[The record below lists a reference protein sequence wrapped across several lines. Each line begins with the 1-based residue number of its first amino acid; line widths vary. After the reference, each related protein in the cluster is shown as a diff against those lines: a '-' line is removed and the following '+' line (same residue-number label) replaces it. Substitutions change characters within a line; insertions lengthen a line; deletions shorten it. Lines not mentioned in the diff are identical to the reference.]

1 MAYRLVHTAV
11 SSGLGAVILTAA
23 LRTPRR
29 DAEAEIGH
37 AVELAASADAV
48 VLVLGTNEQVE
59 SEGYD
64 RTSLALPDGQDEL
77 AARVLA
83 VAPATV
89 VAINSGGPVLMPW
102 AEQAPALLLNWFPG
116 QEYGN
121 ALADVL
127 LGHRE
132 PGGRLPT
139 TWAARQEDVPV
150 IDVTPADGVLRYS
163 EGLHVGHRAWLRSG
177 AQPAFWFGHGLGY
190 TTWSYDSLT
199 VRQDAAGQRE
209 LLVEV
214 TNTGTRTGRE
224 VVQAY
229 LSRPVSA
236 VERPVRWFAGFAATT
251 ALPGETVQVRIP
263 LPDRAFA
270 HWDVETH
277 AWQTEPGTFDVH
289 VGSSA
294 AAVAL
299 RAEARIEA

>member
-1 MAYRLVHTAV
+1 MAYRLVHTTV
-11 SSGLGAVILTAA
+11 SSGFGAVILTAY

-29 DAEAEIGH
+29 DAEAEIAH

-64 RTSLALPDGQDEL
+64 RTTLALPDGQDEL

-83 VAPATV
+83 VAPTTV
-89 VAINSGGPVLMPW
+89 VAVNSGGPVLMPW
-102 AEQAPALLLNWFPG
+102 ADQAPLLLNWFPG

-150 IDVTPADGVLRYS
+150 IDVTPAEGVLRYR
-163 EGLHVGHRAWLRSG
+163 EGLHIGHRAWLRSG
-177 AQPAFWFGHGLGY
+177 TQPAFWFGHGLGY
-190 TTWSYDSLT
+190 TTWSYDTLAVEQGADGSC
-199 VRQDAAGQRE
+199 E

-214 TNTGTRTGRE
+214 TNTGTRPGRE

-229 LSRPVSA
+229 LSRPGSA
-236 VERPVRWFAGFAATT
+236 VERPVRWFAGYAAAT
-251 ALPGETVQVRIP
+251 ALPGETVRVRIA
-263 LPDRAFA
+263 LPTRVFA

-277 AWQTEPGTFDVH
+277 AWQTEPGAFGVH

-294 AAVAL
+294 AVLAL
-299 RAEARIEA
+299 NGEVRQA